1 MHEKIIK
8 VLLMIDL
15 CALKVYALLERAEIK
30 LQMWAECGI
39 QKEKEKRNN
48 GIMDD
53 RDEKKLDKL
62 NQNQ

>member
-8 VLLMIDL
+8 VLLMINL

-39 QKEKEKRNN
+39 QKKR
-48 GIMDD
+48 
-53 RDEKKLDKL
+53 KKK
-62 NQNQ
+62 

>member
-39 QKEKEKRNN
+39 QKKR
-48 GIMDD
+48 
-53 RDEKKLDKL
+53 KKK
-62 NQNQ
+62 